1 MKIDLTVLPA
11 KVTITNI
18 NVKQAK
24 VGEENRFEGQERIA
38 LYRVNQYVDLA
49 AQDSLELVATES
61 EALAF
66 YKAQAKKGAIKVEV
80 ASM

>member
-11 KVTITNI
+11 KVTITNV
-18 NVKQAK
+18 NVKPAE

-49 AQDSLELVATES
+49 AEDVLELIVTES

-66 YKAQAKKGAIKVEV
+66 YKAQAKKGAIEVKVETV
-80 ASM
+80 